1 MLILIITID
10 NSVLYTTHSVVILIS
25 TRMNLWKIIYV
36 HVGVSLP
43 PPPPP
48 PVLESSHETAD
59 SAE

>member
-10 NSVLYTTHSVVILIS
+10 NSVLYTTRSVVILIS
-25 TRMNLWKIIYV
+25 TRINLWKIIYV